1 MVQSTQMSILPSVT
15 PALRREALAA
25 TVLHPELEPWQG
37 VLVEAWLTFILL
49 CTIQGA
55 TNARRKGSVYMPTII
70 IGCAVT
76 VGVMSGVRMELF
88 VVMYFFFICLLGNRC
103 ICFVLTDSFYM
114 MRLYG
119 LSLSRMHWAMR
130 HSKL

>member
-55 TNARRKGSVYMPTII
+55 TNARRKGHIYMPTVV
-70 IGCAVT
+70 IGSFVT
-76 VGVMSGVRMELF
+76 VAVLSGVRHTF
-88 VVMYFFFICLLGNRC
+88 HVVFI
-103 ICFVLTDSFYM
+103 
-114 MRLYG
+114 
-119 LSLSRMHWAMR
+119 
-130 HSKL
+130 